1 MRDCESMPVLRINA
15 SRTVWPEIRS
25 GRLLAQN
32 TELPRPLWGAGQ
44 LIGVAQNV
52 AKRRV
57 DVHRRSEGC
66 CTRTCPG
73 RLLRLDKSGRTGS
86 VTQL

>member
-32 TELPRPLWGAGQ
+32 TELPREPAQAGFY
-44 LIGVAQNV
+44 GWTKVA
-52 AKRRV
+52 
-57 DVHRRSEGC
+57 
-66 CTRTCPG
+66 G
-73 RLLRLDKSGRTGS
+73 RG
-86 VTQL
+86 Q